1 MSSRSPQLEV
11 LISRYLD
18 GEISAREM
26 EDMRAMVDSDDQAKD
41 LFDQMVR
48 LHRCCQDAIQT
59 RVIQQGRPM
68 EDLIA
73 SAWEGHQSHIWL
85 GRIRRVVSSQFVSG
99 LAAGLVVALLV
110 HLAVTSQRSTPP
122 TPSGSEAAGVPS
134 AVTTAATD
142 EGLTGRTTE
151 LTEAVPKQDAVG
163 QVDYYTFTDRQ
174 GNHWVIEGLSEERVQ
189 AVGYRDF

>member
-26 EDMRAMVDSDDQAKD
+26 EDLRAMVDSDDQAKD

-73 SAWEGHQSHIWL
+73 SAWEGHQGHIWL
-85 GRIRRVVSSQFVSG
+85 GRITRVVSSQFVSG

-110 HLAVTSQRSTPP
+110 HLAVTSQRSARP

-142 EGLTGRTTE
+142 EGLTGRTAE